1 MKRLNKFLAECG
13 VGSRRK
19 CDVLIQEGRIA
30 VGGEVVQ
37 SLGQSVDESREVVT
51 VDGRKVSA
59 AIKLVYILLNKPKGY
74 VTTVSD
80 ELGRKT
86 VLELIPKGVR
96 VFPVG
101 RLDKDTTGALLLTN
115 DGDLTYKLTHPKY
128 NVKKVYQVLLSQPII
143 EKYVK
148 KLQNGI
154 MLEDGV
160 TRHCLVKI
168 IGKDKRTVELTLMEG
183 RKREIRRMLQALGYD
198 VLKLKRTKFA
208 TLSLVR
214 LSPGKW
220 RYLTEEEIEKIRSI
234 VSREG

>member
-30 VGGEVVQ
+30 VDGKVVQ
-37 SLGQSVDESREVVT
+37 SPGQSVDESRAVVT

-86 VLELIPKGVR
+86 VLELIPNGAR

-128 NVKKVYQVLLSQPII
+128 NVEKVYQVLLSQPIT

-160 TRHCLVKI
+160 TRPCFVKI

-208 TLSLVR
+208 TLSLIK

-234 VSREG
+234 VSRER

>member
-13 VGSRRK
+13 IASRRK
-19 CDVLIQEGRIA
+19 CDVLIQAGRVA
-30 VGGEVVQ
+30 VDGKIVQ
-37 SLGQSVDESREVVT
+37 FPGKSVDESSAEVT
-51 VDGRKVSA
+51 VDGRKISA
-59 AIKLVYILLNKPKGY
+59 ATKFVYILLNKPKGY

-80 ELGRKT
+80 ERGRKT
-86 VLELIPKGVR
+86 VLDLVPNEAR

-128 NVKKVYQVLLSQPII
+128 NVEKVYQVLLSQAIT
-143 EKYVK
+143 ERYVK

-160 TRHCLVKI
+160 TRPCFVKI
-168 IGKDKRTVELTLMEG
+168 ISEDEQTVELTLMEG
-183 RKREIRRMLQALGYD
+183 RKREIRRMFQALGYD

-220 RYLTEEEIEKIRSI
+220 RYLTEEEIEKIGTI
-234 VSREG
+234 VSSEG